1 METFDNQSA
10 LNERVKEP
18 VIHISLNPSPQD
30 ELTEG
35 QLASLAAEFMEK
47 FGYGRQPYLVYLH
60 TDIDRKHLHI
70 VSHRVRND
78 GQKIDYYREA
88 HRAMA
93 ICREMEQK
101 YGLHPPGKS
110 DTRQEIAAL
119 RKVDYPAGD
128 VKEQV
133 KRTARTLIE
142 RYNVRSLPEL
152 NTLLELYNIRIDEV
166 KGVQNGEASVRG
178 IERCRAAG
186 RYAFQVEQ
194 ARRDVRLKV
203 AGKAVCPEYRET
215 EGEARSIG
223 TDPADHRPG
232 QSQLHI

>member
-152 NTLLELYNIRIDEV
+152 NTLQELYNIRIDEV
-166 KGVQNGEASVRG
+166 KGVQNGEAYHG
-178 IERCRAAG
+178 LLYGALNDAG
-186 RYAFQVEQ
+186 QRVGTPFKSS
-194 ARRDVRLKV
+194 RL
-203 AGKAVCPEYRET
+203 GET
-215 EGEARSIG
+215 FG
-223 TDPADHRPG
+223 
-232 QSQLHI
+232 

>member
-1 METFDNQSA
+1 
-10 LNERVKEP
+10 
-18 VIHISLNPSPQD
+18 
-30 ELTEG
+30 
-35 QLASLAAEFMEK
+35 MEK
-47 FGYGRQPYLVYLH
+47 FEYGRQPYLVYLH

-78 GQKIDYYREA
+78 GHKIDYYREA

-101 YGLHPPGKS
+101 YGLHPPTKS

-142 RYNVRSLPEL
+142 RYNCRSLPEL

-166 KGVQNGEASVRG
+166 KGVRNGEAYHDLLYG
-178 IERCRAAG
+178 ALNDAG
-186 RYAFQVEQ
+186 QRVGTPFKAS
-194 ARRDVRLKV
+194 RL
-203 AGKAVCPEYRET
+203 
-215 EGEARSIG
+215 GEAFG
-223 TDPADHRPG
+223 
-232 QSQLHI
+232 

>member
-1 METFDNQSA
+1 
-10 LNERVKEP
+10 
-18 VIHISLNPSPQD
+18 
-30 ELTEG
+30 
-35 QLASLAAEFMEK
+35 MEK

-78 GQKIDYYREA
+78 GRKIDYYREA

-101 YGLHPPGKS
+101 YGLHPPGES

-119 RKVDYPAGD
+119 RKLDYPAGN

-152 NTLLELYNIRIDEV
+152 NTLLELFNIRIDEV
-166 KGVQNGEASVRG
+166 KGVQNGEAYHG
-178 IERCRAAG
+178 LMYGALNDAG
-186 RYAFQVEQ
+186 QRVGTPFKSS
-194 ARRDVRLKV
+194 RL
-203 AGKAVCPEYRET
+203 
-215 EGEARSIG
+215 GEAFG
-223 TDPADHRPG
+223 
-232 QSQLHI
+232 

>member
-93 ICREMEQK
+93 ICRDMEQT

-166 KGVQNGEASVRG
+166 KGVQNGEAYHG
-178 IERCRAAG
+178 LLYGALNDAG
-186 RYAFQVEQ
+186 QRVGTPFKSS
-194 ARRDVRLKV
+194 RL
-203 AGKAVCPEYRET
+203 GET
-215 EGEARSIG
+215 FG
-223 TDPADHRPG
+223 
-232 QSQLHI
+232 